1 MKRLLWTLAFLG
13 QSLWAY
19 EVPSWIT
26 QKYRALYQAEPQL
39 LSDGSVQ
46 FHQGRL
52 FKRNG
57 VLVLSLKGD
66 EFEMAFQHGKLLR
79 EEIVQ
84 GALPETAKLL
94 ENAVRNSLPEIP
106 LVTSAVVEYFYSNY
120 TNKILEFGL
129 KSKGGDRDKHL
140 LPAYGLAE
148 GSGMSLDTVIRG
160 LIGPES
166 LQVVLGER
174 MKGKS
179 YLPKGGQASSCTD
192 FVVRGQG
199 TPAGEMIIGRNTD
212 YPLNEYYDKYPTL
225 IYFEPSEGQKFLSVT
240 SAGLH
245 NAGVIGF
252 NESGLF
258 IGVHTIP
265 TTNVSAEGNPIFL
278 VGHEVMQ
285 NARTFDEAVAIL
297 GKYKPAAGWTYTLA
311 SVHENRVASVE
322 LSNKKISVLE
332 SQKDWHVQ
340 TNHYRTAEML
350 KHNLDLNASI
360 HEDTRARELRAGQLI
375 QRNFGSFSAS
385 DAVSILADKWD
396 PIHQKVSGMGNVV
409 AVHTTVSSAVFD
421 PSRGRLFMA
430 SGGAPVSLTPYIEF
444 PLPRE
449 FDVNSFS
456 SFEFEMIEKSD
467 YHKNFPL
474 ISQAEQKYIKG
485 KNAFEIGKDP
495 KTSADILEES
505 MKLDPENSAYSFIH
519 GIMSLKAGFFERAEE
534 SFQATTQKANLHYRL
549 ASMYYLGRIWASR
562 GKAQEAKE
570 IFIQVLKE
578 ADPVIEKT
586 LIPAVKKA
594 LKQVKFMKYV
604 SLSPAQ
610 LVVFLP
616 EGDMIEY

>member
-1 MKRLLWTLAFLG
+1 MKRFFWIGIFLT
-13 QSLWAY
+13 QTLWAY
-19 EVPSWIT
+19 ETPSSVS
-26 QKYRALYQAEPQL
+26 QKYRYLYEAKLQALP
-39 LSDGSVQ
+39 DGSVQ

-52 FKRNG
+52 FRKQG
-57 VLVLSLKGD
+57 ILILSLKGD

-79 EEIVQ
+79 EEIAT

-106 LVTSAVVEYFYSNY
+106 FVTSAVVDYFYSNY
-120 TNKILEFGL
+120 TYKILEHGI
-129 KSKGGDRDKHL
+129 KSKGGDRDKSL
-140 LPAYGLAE
+140 LPAYGLSE
-148 GSGMSLDTVIRG
+148 GSGISLDTVIRG
-160 LIGPES
+160 LVGPES

-179 YLPKGGQASSCTD
+179 YLPKGGQTSSCTD

-199 TPAGEMIIGRNTD
+199 TPSGEMIIGRNTD

-225 IYFEPSEGQKFLSVT
+225 IYFQPNEGQKFLSVT

-258 IGVHTIP
+258 LGVHTIP

-278 VGHEVMQ
+278 VGHEVLQM
-285 NARTFDEAVAIL
+285 ARTFDEAVAL
-297 GKYKPAAGWTYTLA
+297 FEKFKPAAGWTYTLA

-332 SQKDWHVQ
+332 ASGDWHVQ
-340 TNHYRTAEML
+340 TNHYRTAAML

-375 QRNFGSFSAS
+375 QSNFGSFSAE
-385 DAVSILADKWD
+385 DAVSTLADKWD
-396 PIHQKVSGMGNVV
+396 PIHEKVSGMGNVV

-421 PSRGRLFMA
+421 PMRGRLFMA
-430 SGGAPVSLTPYIEF
+430 AGKAPVSLTPFVEF
-444 PLPRE
+444 PLPQS
-449 FDVNSFS
+449 FDESSFS
-456 SFEFEMIEKSD
+456 SLTPEIIEKSD

-474 ISQAEQKYIKG
+474 ISQAEQRYIKA
-485 KNAFEIGKDP
+485 KNAFEINNDP
-495 KTSADILEES
+495 KTSAKLFEDCVG
-505 MKLDPENSAYSFIH
+505 LDPQNSAYSFIH
-519 GIMSLKAGFFERAEE
+519 GIMSLKAGLFEKAEQ
-534 SFQATTQKANLHYRL
+534 SFEETTRKANLHYRL

-578 ADPVIEKT
+578 ADPVVEKT

-604 SLSPAQ
+604 SLSPSQ